1 MRIRYSPR
9 ALDDINAILSYLERH
24 SPQGAQNVARAM
36 HKTID
41 LIGQFPQSGRPVSEF
56 GVRVLPVGPYP
67 YLVYWLAEVDEV
79 RAITFATRPAVLGI
93 RPWTGFSRRSARGG
107 T

>member
-1 MRIRYSPR
+1 
-9 ALDDINAILSYLERH
+9 
-24 SPQGAQNVARAM
+24 M

-79 RAITFATRPAVLGI
+79 WVSHIRHTGPAVLGI
-93 RPWTGFSRRSARGG
+93 RPWTGLSRRSARGG

>member
-1 MRIRYSPR
+1 
-9 ALDDINAILSYLERH
+9 
-24 SPQGAQNVARAM
+24 M

-79 RAITFATRPAVLGI
+79 WVIHIRHTAR
-93 RPWTGFSRRSARGG
+93 RPWNPALDRV
-107 T
+107 

>member
-9 ALDDINAILSYLERH
+9 ALHDITAILAYLERH

-36 HKTID
+36 RKTID

-56 GVRVLPVGPYP
+56 GVRATG
-67 YLVYWLAEVDEV
+67 
-79 RAITFATRPAVLGI
+79 RAISLSGLLEC
-93 RPWTGFSRRSARGG
+93 RSGWRLDHSHSAYGSPTLESG
-107 T
+107 P

>member
-9 ALDDINAILSYLERH
+9 ALDNINAILSYLERH

-36 HKTID
+36 HKTI
-41 LIGQFPQSGRPVSEF
+41 ISEF

-67 YLVYWLAEVDEV
+67 YLVCWLAEVDEV
-79 RAITFATRPAVLGI
+79 WVSHIRHTAR
-93 RPWTGFSRRSARGG
+93 RPWNPALDRA
-107 T
+107 

>member
-56 GVRVLPVGPYP
+56 GVRVLPVG
-67 YLVYWLAEVDEV
+67 LAEVDEV
-79 RAITFATRPAVLGI
+79 WVIHIRHTAR
-93 RPWTGFSRRSARGG
+93 RPWNPALDRV
-107 T
+107 

>member
-1 MRIRYSPR
+1 LEALRFLRIRYSPR

-56 GVRVLPVGPYP
+56 GVHVLPVGPYP
-67 YLVYWLAEVDEV
+67 
-79 RAITFATRPAVLGI
+79 
-93 RPWTGFSRRSARGG
+93 
-107 T
+107 